1 MHYILGGILVAV
13 GIVYLTTGIT
23 PMQLLR
29 IHLRTNNKEQ
39 QVKLKEEF
47 GDLLQ

>member
-1 MHYILGGILVAV
+1 MHYIIALLFAA
-13 GIVYLTTGIT
+13 GIVYFATGIT
-23 PMQLLR
+23 PMQILR
-29 IHLRTNNKEQ
+29 MHLRANNKEE

>member
-1 MHYILGGILVAV
+1 MHYLLGGIVVAV
-13 GIVYLTTGIT
+13 GIVYFATGIT
-23 PMQLLR
+23 PMQILR
-29 IHLRTNNKEQ
+29 IHLRANNKEE